1 MRKNLKLSEQ
11 KKKHAN
17 DQKLV
22 HSGNE
27 LGRMKELLEEK
38 KKSNVRHL
46 ESVKFHIEKENVE
59 ITQKKN
65 TGLIEKLNQLNQEEK
80 REEK

>member
-1 MRKNLKLSEQ
+1 
-11 KKKHAN
+11 
-17 DQKLV
+17 
-22 HSGNE
+22 
-27 LGRMKELLEEK
+27 MKELLEE

-65 TGLIEKLNQLNQEEK
+65 TGLIEKLNQLNQEIKKERRK
-80 REEK
+80 D

>member
-1 MRKNLKLSEQ
+1 
-11 KKKHAN
+11 
-17 DQKLV
+17 
-22 HSGNE
+22 
-27 LGRMKELLEEK
+27 MKELLEE

-80 REEK
+80 REEKRLKSWRKSILINTSK